1 MFWLTEQ
8 KDTILPSL
16 KSLDTTLPIQ
26 FRDEGDARAKRV
38 LHNILSD
45 PANVSLSAG
54 PLPMLI
60 IGLDAVKRER

>member
-16 KSLDTTLPIQ
+16 ESLDTASPIHLTN
-26 FRDEGDARAKRV
+26 EGDARVKRV

-45 PANVSLSAG
+45 PANVSLSAV

-60 IGLDAVKRER
+60 IGLDPVKRER

>member
-16 KSLDTTLPIQ
+16 KSLDTTLPIL
-26 FRDEGDARAKRV
+26 FRNEGDAGVKRV

-45 PANVSLSAG
+45 HDNVSLSAVT
-54 PLPMLI
+54 LPMLI

>member
-60 IGLDAVKRER
+60 IGLDPVKRER